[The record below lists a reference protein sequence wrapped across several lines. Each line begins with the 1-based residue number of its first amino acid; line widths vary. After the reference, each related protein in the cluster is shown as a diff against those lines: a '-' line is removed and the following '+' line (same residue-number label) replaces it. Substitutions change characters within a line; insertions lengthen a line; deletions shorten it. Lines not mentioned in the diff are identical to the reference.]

1 MPAVRSSLRSIS
13 AVKSLACTGLPF
25 PVIIDLLLGG
35 SAKTE
40 PVAEIIED
48 KFGAL

>member
-13 AVKSLACTGLPF
+13 AVKSLATGL
-25 PVIIDLLLGG
+25 VLLLLG
-35 SAKTE
+35 SKTE